1 MNSVGEVIT
10 DEADIVGDWQ
20 RPTFDLARQS
30 IGAWAPNG
38 LIGYAEVYAGR
49 RADAAVHPDHQGR
62 GVGTALALWT
72 QRLSRR
78 DGSGLVGQ
86 AAPLGSAA
94 QTLFQQL
101 GYEPLWTSWVLR
113 MPEGTII
120 DPQPM
125 PAGYAIRSAGDD
137 AEREAAHAVLEDAF
151 LEWSDRERETF
162 EDFTAQTTLRPG
174 FKPWNLR
181 VMTAPSGAIVG
192 VSVVL
197 LTSGCGYVD
206 RLAVRR
212 DQRGLGLARALL
224 ADSFEQAR
232 RHGADRS
239 ELCTDSRTGALG
251 LYERVGMQVT
261 SVYQHW
267 AIDTSGRA

>member
-1 MNSVGEVIT
+1 MNLPPNHGINDLGLSDVTVRRLSPGDAHDVYALMAMCELQSVGEVIT
-10 DEADIVGDWQ
+10 DEADIVGDWR

-30 IGAWAPNG
+30 IGVWAPNG

-72 QRLSRR
+72 QRVSRR

-137 AEREAAHAVLEDAF
+137 AER
-151 LEWSDRERETF
+151 
-162 EDFTAQTTLRPG
+162 
-174 FKPWNLR
+174 
-181 VMTAPSGAIVG
+181 
-192 VSVVL
+192 
-197 LTSGCGYVD
+197 
-206 RLAVRR
+206 
-212 DQRGLGLARALL
+212 
-224 ADSFEQAR
+224 
-232 RHGADRS
+232 
-239 ELCTDSRTGALG
+239 
-251 LYERVGMQVT
+251 
-261 SVYQHW
+261 
-267 AIDTSGRA
+267 